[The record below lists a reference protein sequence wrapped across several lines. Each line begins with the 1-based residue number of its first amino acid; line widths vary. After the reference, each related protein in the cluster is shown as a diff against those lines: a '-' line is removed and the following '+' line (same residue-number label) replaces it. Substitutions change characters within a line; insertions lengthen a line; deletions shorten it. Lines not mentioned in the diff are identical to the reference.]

1 MTKTIVDAKRANTM
15 RQRLGA
21 AAELVEDDRYLPM
34 FRNRQKRFG
43 DKLFE
48 LSVKIAQ
55 SKRNPK
61 AYFAKMWSK
70 ANLSKTIEILSYIL
84 EKASGLARKVVSKLQ
99 TPVAAV
105 ASVNAANIARYEEL
119 KRKLLLARRMRSIS
133 Q

>member
-15 RQRLGA
+15 RQRLGV

-55 SKRNPK
+55 NKRNPK

-133 Q
+133 

>member
-48 LSVKIAQ
+48 LSVEIARG
-55 SKRNPK
+55 KRNPK

-84 EKASGLARKVVSKLQ
+84 EKTSGLVRKVVSKLQ
-99 TPVAAV
+99 TPIATTTP
-105 ASVNAANIARYEEL
+105 VNTTNIMRYEEL
-119 KRKLLLARRMRSIS
+119 KRKLLLARRVRSVS
-133 Q
+133 L